1 MVLSFLQAKAIV
13 CPDRDVIPGSQE
25 HKDIIAMMKQSGRV
39 FADENTVTPR
49 DPLGR
54 VKEAIEMAPF
64 RERKMDTP
72 TPMAVSKKE
81 WLSIEAN
88 RKAYQDHLD
97 SQPVYF
103 ESPPSYMDLK
113 NKKICG
119 ELRQGMSKREFLCLL
134 K

>member
-1 MVLSFLQAKAIV
+1 MPLSFAEAKAIV
-13 CPDRDVIPGSQE
+13 SPDKPVVPGSQA
-25 HKDIIAMMKQSGRV
+25 HKDIVAMMKQSGRV
-39 FADENTVTPR
+39 FADENTITPR
-49 DPLGR
+49 PPRGR
-54 VKEAIEMAPF
+54 VKEAIEMKPF

-97 SQPVYF
+97 SQPIHF
-103 ESPPSYMDLK
+103 DAPPSHLAWKDKTLV
-113 NKKICG
+113 G
-119 ELRQGMSKREFLCLL
+119 ELKRGMSKREFLALL